1 MNEELVLEDKI
12 IGSAKRVFLE
22 KGFEKAK
29 MQEIADT
36 AGISRTALNYYFRTK
51 DNLFYSIVNQIF
63 DGLLPRFEQVLEKQN
78 QTFSERIAD
87 LVDTYNEF
95 LRLTP
100 IFRFS
105 SFRKSIVIRDY

>member
-12 IGSAKRVFLE
+12 ISSAKRVFLE

-63 DGLLPRFEQVLEKQN
+63 DGLLPHFEQNFEFEETSEPHCLQKFN
-78 QTFSERIAD
+78 CIIFS
-87 LVDTYNEF
+87 
-95 LRLTP
+95 P
-100 IFRFS
+100 HS
-105 SFRKSIVIRDY
+105 